1 MEIAAATPLD
11 PDDALASARA
21 LRLLADRIEGGGVI
35 AAVEAGWTWAEI
47 AEALGVTRQA
57 AHKRYAKRLEEEG

>member
-1 MEIAAATPLD
+1 METAAATPLD

-21 LRLLADRIEGGGVI
+21 LRLLADRIEEGGVI

-47 AEALGVTRQA
+47 AEALGVSRQA
-57 AHKRYAKRLEEEG
+57 AHKKFAKRL